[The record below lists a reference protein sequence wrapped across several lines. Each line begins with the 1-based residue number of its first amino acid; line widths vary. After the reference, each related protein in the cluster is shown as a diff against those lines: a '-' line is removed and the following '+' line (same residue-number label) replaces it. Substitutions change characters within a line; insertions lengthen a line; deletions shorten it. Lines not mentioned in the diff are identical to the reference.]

1 MIELIYLIYF
11 GIGLFDEMKFKIA
24 PYWLTDLINF
34 AIVER
39 LRL

>member
-1 MIELIYLIYF
+1 MVEFDLFDIF

-24 PYWLTDLINF
+24 CDLINF